1 MKDMQEEIRKVSE
14 RAELLQVRQAYNEQD
29 VVCDIFDVLAK
40 YGLSLKDLKV
50 LLAKTFAPD
59 CAVIKIE
66 VAAKIL
72 GVSASWLRTA
82 VQHKEFSSWSKA
94 IKVNDKSYRYIILKN
109 KFEEFAG
116 VKVDEYLQGL
126 SR

>member
-14 RAELLQVRQAYNEQD
+14 RAELLQVREAYNEQD

-59 CAVIKIE
+59 CAVMKIE
-66 VAAKIL
+66 TAAKIL
-72 GVSASWLRTA
+72 GVSANWLRTA

-94 IKVNDKSYRYIILKN
+94 IKINDKTYRYIILKN

-126 SR
+126 R